1 MGGRSLSMKRNT
13 LLPAILIASLATVLA
28 QAQTI
33 VPSRVRFP
41 QHQPNRLS
49 GQTLTPRTQS
59 PRLATT
65 VSPDV
70 IWVQCPAEAHSLGAT
85 CGKLPVPLDRQ
96 HPAGAKIGIYFERY
110 PHTNPGPAES
120 AILVNTGG
128 PGVGTTPQ
136 RSIILTIF
144 AQNLDV
150 HDFLLIDD
158 RGTGFSAAINCEE
171 LQHGTARFEKAESDC
186 AAQLGDADSLYGTG
200 DVAMDTDA
208 VRAALGYDRVDYWGG
223 SYGGEDVTA
232 YATRFGGH
240 LRSIILDAPMGTPGL
255 KAFLLDGNEA
265 RSTVREI
272 RLDCLRSPTCS
283 ADHSDPDAEFA
294 RLIHAIRSE
303 PVRGWAYDASG
314 NPVLVTMDEGALLY
328 LAIYAQFE
336 NGKFVGTGELLAAG
350 ESLSHGDPAPL
361 LRLGAEV
368 IPLVSDYGDPT
379 VYSQGDFFA
388 TGCVDAHEPW
398 EWFAPVHE
406 RISQFAD
413 AVEHLPPDHFAPF
426 SKVAGTSLGV
436 SLEKQ
441 CLWWQKPSPSSPVTP
456 SHPTY
461 PSVPTLVMDGDMDS
475 VVPLEEVLQ
484 VSALF
489 PQNTFVTVAEAGH
502 VTAAWTQCA
511 ATLQSQFFETLQ
523 VGDTRCTET
532 PETVWAALGRFPLI
546 AAHARPAEL
555 DPAGANEIGVHER
568 KVVTVAVATA
578 LDAVKRSTLG
588 AIGGGAAGG
597 NGGGLR
603 AGTFESNVDANGNE
617 TTSLKNCSFATD
629 VIVNGTVTWGSD
641 MSLVADLTVSGSGTA
656 EGKLH
661 IVGAF
666 EAPGPVGSFKISGQ
680 LGGRKVAVLVPEG

>member
-1 MGGRSLSMKRNT
+1 MKRNT
-13 LLPAILIASLATVLA
+13 LLPAVLVASLATALA
-28 QAQTI
+28 QAQTV

-49 GQTLTPRTQS
+49 GQVLTPRTQS
-59 PRLATT
+59 PRLATM
-65 VSPDV
+65 VPPDLR
-70 IWVQCPAEAHSLGAT
+70 VQCQPEADLLGAT

-96 HPAGAKIGIYFERY
+96 RPAGAQIGIYFELY
-110 PHTNPGPAES
+110 HTNPGPAES

-128 PGVGTTPQ
+128 PGGGTTAL
-136 RSIILTIF
+136 RAIALTIF

-150 HDFLLIDD
+150 HDLLLIDD
-158 RGTGFSAAINCEE
+158 RGRGFSAAIDCKE
-171 LQHGTARFEKAESDC
+171 LQHGTAAFEKAESDC

-208 VRAALGYDRVDYWGG
+208 VRAALGYDKVDYWGG

-232 YATRFGGH
+232 YATRFGQH

-406 RISQFAD
+406 RLRQFAD

-523 VGDTRCTET
+523 VGNTRCTGT
-532 PETVWAALGRFPLI
+532 PETVWPALGRFPLI
-546 AAHARPAEL
+546 ATHARPAEV
-555 DPAGANEIGVHER
+555 DSSGANEIGVHER

-588 AIGGGAAGG
+588 AIGAGAASG
-597 NGGGLR
+597 NGVGLR
-603 AGTFESNVDANGNE
+603 AGTFESTVDANLNE

-641 MSLVADLTVSGSGTA
+641 MSLVADLTVNGSGTA
-656 EGKLH
+656 GGTLH
-661 IVGAF
+661 IAGAF
-666 EAPGPVGSFKISGQ
+666 EAPGPVGSFKISGR
-680 LGGRKVAVLVPEG
+680 LGGRKVAVLVPEA